1 MAVEENFLLKTN
13 RLCLRP
19 LRLEDVPSVQRIGGH
34 RLVAP
39 MLASVGTPWP
49 KAAVQAWITA
59 RKYRGKPGFCAAIVL
74 PQRAVIGVAGL
85 GPNSAD
91 GPCSY
96 AYFIDPQHWDLRYAS
111 EAMGAFLPY
120 FMRKFDL
127 PEVASDHF
135 DDNPASGAVLRKL
148 GFQELGKGSGKSQA
162 RLEPAPVTL
171 YRLRLDDLKAVL

>member
-39 MLASVGTPWP
+39 MLASVGTPWL

-111 EAMGAFLPY
+111 EAMGAFLAY

-127 PEVASDHF
+127 PEVAADHF

>member
-13 RLCLRP
+13 RLCIRP
-19 LRLEDVPSVQRIGGH
+19 LRLEYVPPVQRIGGH

-59 RKYRGKPGFCAAIVL
+59 RKYRGKPGFCAAIAL

-91 GPCSY
+91 GPCSD
-96 AYFIDPQHWDLRYAS
+96 AYFIDPQHWDLRYVS
-111 EAMGAFLPY
+111 EAMGVFLAY

-127 PEVASDHF
+127 PEVAADHF
-135 DDNPASGAVLRKL
+135 DDNPASSAVLRKL

>member
-1 MAVEENFLLKTN
+1 MAVEKNFLIKTN

-19 LRLEDVPSVQRIGGH
+19 LRLDDVPSVQWIGGH
-34 RLVAP
+34 PLVAP

-59 RKYRGKPGFCAAIVL
+59 RQYRGKPGFCAAIVL
-74 PQRAVIGVAGL
+74 PERAVIGVAGL

-91 GPCSY
+91 GPCSC
-96 AYFIDPQHWDLRYAS
+96 AYFIDPWHWGLGYAS
-111 EAMGAFLPY
+111 YAMGAFLAY

-127 PEVASDHF
+127 CEVAADHF
-135 DDNPASGAVLRKL
+135 DDNPASSAVLRKL
-148 GFQELGKGSGKSQA
+148 GFQELGKGTGKSQA

>member
-96 AYFIDPQHWDLRYAS
+96 AYFIDPQHWNLRYTS
-111 EAMGAFLPY
+111 EAMGAFLAY

-127 PEVASDHF
+127 PEVAADHF

>member
-1 MAVEENFLLKTN
+1 MMCRRFSGLVDIRWWRRCWLRSAHPGLRRRCRPGSPRDSIAEN
-13 RLCLRP
+13 R
-19 LRLEDVPSVQRIGGH
+19 E
-34 RLVAP
+34 
-39 MLASVGTPWP
+39 
-49 KAAVQAWITA
+49 
-59 RKYRGKPGFCAAIVL
+59 FCAAIVL
-74 PQRAVIGVAGL
+74 PERAVIGVAAL

-91 GPCSY
+91 GPCSC
-96 AYFIDPQHWDLRYAS
+96 AYFIDPQHWGLGYAS
-111 EAMGAFLPY
+111 EAMGAFLAY

-127 PEVASDHF
+127 CEVAADHF